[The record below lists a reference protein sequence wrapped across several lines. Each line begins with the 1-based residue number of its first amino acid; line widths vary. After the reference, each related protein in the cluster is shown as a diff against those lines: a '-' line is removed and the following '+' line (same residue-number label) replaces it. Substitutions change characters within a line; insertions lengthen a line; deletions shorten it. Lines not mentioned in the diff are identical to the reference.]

1 MNQTP
6 AKSTDWLDGAA
17 VGLSGL
23 CLLHCL
29 ALPFA
34 MGALPVL
41 LPLAGSHLHVQML
54 IIVVPLS
61 VLAVGT
67 GFAGHRSLRVVFGA
81 IAGLALLA
89 IGATVAHDSLGVA
102 ADRFF
107 SISGAIVLAI
117 AHFYN
122 GLLARRHRAA
132 CASA

>member
-34 MGALPVL
+34 VGALPVL
-41 LPLAGSHLHVQML
+41 LPLAGDHLHVQML
-54 IIVVPLS
+54 FIVVPLS
-61 VLAVGT
+61 VLAIGT
-67 GFAGHRSLRVVFGA
+67 GFAGHRNLRVVLGA

-89 IGATVAHDSLGVA
+89 IGATVAHDSLGIV
-102 ADRFF
+102 ADRVF

-132 CASA
+132 CASS

>member
-34 MGALPVL
+34 VGALPVL
-41 LPLAGSHLHVQML
+41 LPLAAGHLHVQML
-54 IIVVPLS
+54 LIVVPLS
-61 VLAVGT
+61 VLAIGT
-67 GFAGHRSLRVVFGA
+67 GFAGHRNLRVVLGA
-81 IAGLALLA
+81 IAGLALLT
-89 IGATVAHDSLGVA
+89 IGATVAHNSLGIV
-102 ADRFF
+102 ADRVF
-107 SISGAIVLAI
+107 SISGAIVLAV

-132 CASA
+132 CASP